1 MYGIYF
7 FPPSPSKNEW
17 IQYLLYS
24 INDSVSFIQYQS
36 FGCLFLLNYLMR
48 EIPINNKN
56 SYFGFYLNP
65 AVTLK
70 LMLLPTYL
78 SFIHYK
84 YCFF

>member
-56 SYFGFYLNP
+56 SLFWLLFKPCDNIEID
-65 AVTLK
+65 AFTHISKFHTL
-70 LMLLPTYL
+70 
-78 SFIHYK
+78 
-84 YCFF
+84 